1 MKPFSF
7 FCSLLFLLFSVS
19 THAHA
24 YVVVRSVSV
33 NVGTASPA
41 AEVVNVSVAVPAG
54 LQLFALPGEPSA
66 TTTISALQFRDAISR
81 AGGSLTLLVRLNDQ
95 GALEP
100 YLQGFTPDFNLV
112 PGHGYIIN
120 NARPCTITLRMK
132 NTVTPPAVPVRQG
145 LNILSV
151 PLGGPYTA
159 NSLLQDL
166 AAAGGGSNYIVRV
179 KNGQFQIHA
188 PGLAALGT
196 QDFDIEKGQ
205 GYIVGSPRAFS
216 WKPKI
221 LAAKKTGT
229 STSKTGGVGT
239 ASKTSPAML
248 LEQAIAAKIMT
259 FDKSNNRPPIMAP
272 FTPISVQQSMTN
284 KILCVD
290 LDGDPL
296 TYGATP
302 RPNGFFLQ
310 PYAGTYSWN
319 VIIAKPGTYRINFTA
334 SDGKSTTQ
342 QTATFIVGKTPPRK

>member
-7 FCSLLFLLFSVS
+7 FCCLLFLFFSAS
-19 THAHA
+19 MHANA

-33 NVGTASPA
+33 NVGTAGPA
-41 AEVVNVSVAVPAG
+41 SEGVNVSVAVPAG
-54 LQLFALPGEPSA
+54 LQLFALPGEPSTA
-66 TTTISALQFRDAISR
+66 ISALQLRDAVSR
-81 AGGSLTLLVRLNDQ
+81 AGGSLSLVVRLNDQ
-95 GALEP
+95 GVLEP
-100 YLQGFTPDFNLV
+100 YFQGFTADFNLV

-120 NARPCTITLRMK
+120 NARACTITLRMK
-132 NTVTPPAVPVRQG
+132 SSVTPPRVPVRQG
-145 LNILSV
+145 MNILSV

-166 AAAGGGSNYIVRV
+166 AASGGGSTYIVRV
-179 KNGQFQIHA
+179 KNGQFQVHA
-188 PGLAALGT
+188 PSLTALGT
-196 QDFDIEKGQ
+196 QDFDIERGQ
-205 GYIVGSPRAFS
+205 GYILGSPRAFS
-216 WKPKI
+216 WSPKI
-221 LAAKKTGT
+221 LPAKKPAVTAAKASG
-229 STSKTGGVGT
+229 SGSMSK
-239 ASKTSPAML
+239 ASPAML
-248 LEQAIAAKIMT
+248 LEQAIASKIMT

-334 SDGKSTTQ
+334 RDGKNTTQ